1 LINTSN
7 EIIYQLTKKYCN
19 ALLLRDTQE
28 MSTKEMAEL
37 LAISA
42 AYVKLNYTEHDT
54 FKSNFRTNDKI
65 VYKTGG

>member
-1 LINTSN
+1 
-7 EIIYQLTKKYCN
+7 
-19 ALLLRDTQE
+19 